1 MLGHPVAGRLPPVRR
16 RPAPAFALAFELASQ
31 LEPALLAL
39 GLVGRRT
46 CEGRPADHQGE
57 RAAQPSQRRT
67 VQGAPPDRPILV
79 AAPPAHARDRVSG
92 VTAGNR
98 RGVREDRRL
107 AGQYH
112 RRMSAHGKR
121 LLVVDDDPKL
131 RDLLHRYLVAQQ
143 FEVALAGD
151 GPSMNR
157 LLQRERWDLIIL
169 DLMLPGEDGLSL
181 ARSLRGRSNVPILM
195 LSARGEEIDR
205 VVGLEM
211 GADDYLAKP
220 FSPRELLAR
229 LRALLRR
236 SQGQREPGPQAAHSG
251 FGPYQLDV
259 ASHRLTR
266 DGAEVKL
273 STAEFALLR
282 IFVEHPLRVLSRD
295 VLIDMLKGYER
306 NPFDRS
312 IDTRVTRL
320 RRKIE
325 LNPAEPAYIRTVR
338 GEGYLFNPRGS
349 EA

>member
-1 MLGHPVAGRLPPVRR
+1 MPVVKG
-16 RPAPAFALAFELASQ
+16 AS
-31 LEPALLAL
+31 
-39 GLVGRRT
+39 
-46 CEGRPADHQGE
+46 
-57 RAAQPSQRRT
+57 
-67 VQGAPPDRPILV
+67 
-79 AAPPAHARDRVSG
+79 ARI
-92 VTAGNR
+92 
-98 RGVREDRRL
+98 
-107 AGQYH
+107 
-112 RRMSAHGKR
+112 
-121 LLVVDDDPKL
+121 LVVDDDPGM
-131 RDLLHRYLVAQQ
+131 RTLLESYLGDSGFTVATAMDGAAMWQ
-143 FEVALAGD
+143 ALE
-151 GPSMNR
+151 
-157 LLQRERWDLIIL
+157 REMPDAIVL
-169 DLMLPGEDGLSL
+169 DLMMPGEDGLSL
-181 ARSLRGRSNVPILM
+181 ARRLRSQSNVPILM

-236 SQGQREPGPQAAHSG
+236 SLGQQEPGPQAPHPA

-282 IFVEHPLRVLSRD
+282 IFIEHPLRVMSRD
-295 VLIDMLKGYER
+295 TLIDMLKGYER

-312 IDTRVTRL
+312 VDTRVTRL

-325 LNPAEPAYIRTVR
+325 PNPGEPVYIRTVR
-338 GEGYLFNPRGS
+338 GEGYLFNPRGG